1 MTSISSS
8 FATVS
13 RRQYVSAGVFNNNFF
28 TYRTFLDANLRT
40 RGSLTTATSAGNCPA
55 GRILRETGKKL
66 TGVTHPDLQD
76 PTTSTVYTF
85 LVGVYDVTSGVN
97 GFIDPNCPLFAPFT
111 TDKTYQDNTTA
122 EAIDASTGLQEV
134 GPPVFTKG
142 TVTSTKVFISPNTA
156 GGAGPLSTGTALAPL
171 TTSAGKAN
179 LLNGNQTIYT
189 TTCNIDSLVLVSVNN
204 GGGGGARISVVP
216 TNGSF
221 QVVTDLGAG
230 NTANFNW
237 IVIN

>member
-28 TYRTFLDANLRT
+28 TYRTFLDANLET
-40 RGSLTTATSAGNCPA
+40 RGSLTTATSAANCPA

-66 TGVTHPDLQD
+66 TGATHPDLED

-134 GPPVFTKG
+134 GPPVFTTGDVTTTTGRLILNTGNSGVAHLALGSIQGSYRKL
-142 TVTSTKVFISPNTA
+142 TVLAA
-156 GGAGPLSTGTALAPL
+156 GCK
-171 TTSAGKAN
+171 TTSQVFLTYSGQNAPGFLSSEA
-179 LLNGNQTIYT
+179 I
-189 TTCNIDSLVLVSVNN
+189 V
-204 GGGGGARISVVP
+204 
-216 TNGSF
+216 NGSF
-221 QVVTDLGAG
+221 QIVSSSTTDAG
-230 NTANFNW
+230 TVRW
-237 IVIN
+237 MVIN